1 MMALLPLLLF
11 IQVFL
16 VSTASAADY
25 AVATEATPVL
35 NRPEVLAVPG
45 WKTTLRDKC
54 GQIRA
59 LEFVALPGTVFT
71 ITGQQTVAGLTVYR
85 VISDDYPYPSAEG
98 YYVDSRNIRLEA
110 TRPTARRPS
119 LPPLENIISKMK
131 SRVGSGYVWGGN
143 VAEGVVNRWGDGSGR
158 LLAGLDCSGLLY
170 EATGGFTP
178 RNTSSLVTYGKAVA
192 ISGKTATAIASAL
205 RPLDLIVWPGH
216 VLIVIDDGN
225 VIESRL
231 VCDDPAE
238 GVRIRPLGRALEEI
252 MKGRRPVDRIGGT
265 GKEFVVRRWYEPR
278 LVDRLSPDRLSPEP

>member
-1 MMALLPLLLF
+1 MAFLPPFFLLIQLF
-11 IQVFL
+11 L
-16 VSTASAADY
+16 ASTAPGADY

-35 NRPEVLAVPG
+35 NRPDVRAVLGGRTPQ
-45 WKTTLRDKC
+45 RDKC

-71 ITGQQTVAGLTVYR
+71 ITGQQTVAGLTMYR

-98 YYVDSRNIRLEA
+98 YYVDSRNVRFEA
-110 TRPTARRPS
+110 TRPAARRPV
-119 LPPLENIISKMK
+119 LPPLEKILSTMK
-131 SRVGSGYVWGGN
+131 SRVGIGYVWGGN
-143 VAEGVVNRWGDGSGR
+143 VAEGVVNRWGDGKSR

-178 RNTSSLVTYGKAVA
+178 RNTSSLVTYGRGVA
-192 ISGKTATAIASAL
+192 ISGKTAAVIAAEL

-231 VCDDPAE
+231 VCDNPAE

-252 MKGRRPVDRIGGT
+252 MKGRHPVEKIGGT
-265 GKEFVVRRWYEPR
+265 GKEFVVRRWYESR
-278 LVDRLSPDRLSPEP
+278 LVDR